1 MQRFSLKIISS
12 KVPVMPSSKAWDVL
26 PQFPAWHWQ
35 YHCCMQYQS
44 FCLWFPLFFIAVG
57 LDFHALRL
65 FALTAHLARIIWLY
79 FRHRTEMDE
88 FLHNNTSINRQSY
101 FRILALG
108 SFDILITL
116 PTSIINFY
124 ATLQDGDSLAD
135 FWPGWASVHDGFS
148 SIGTATFQDLQQGG
162 EWTRFSIIW
171 NSWINPFLAFAFFAL
186 FGLRAQARA
195 RYHRA
200 FWFVLKRLGFKQR
213 IDPVISDV
221 LFEPVPAAKSDSGAL
236 SHETGRSS

>member
-1 MQRFSLKIISS
+1 M
-12 KVPVMPSSKAWDVL
+12 
-26 PQFPAWHWQ
+26 
-35 YHCCMQYQS
+35 
-44 FCLWFPLFFIAVG
+44 G

-236 SHETGRSS
+236 AHETGRSS